1 MKKLLVITLVLG
13 LIIIS
18 CKKDRYDKDR
28 YDKDQSA
35 EVNFKVESAF
45 DEMTNI
51 SDQAITGNMV
61 FYKSGAVI
69 VSEPGNKPLLAK
81 TNCNVILTIDTIGSV
96 KTVTVD
102 YGLSNC
108 DCNDGKTRR
117 GKIITT
123 FTGYY
128 HAQGTII
135 THTPVDYYVNNIKL
149 DGSKTIEN
157 MGVNALGQPYFNV
170 QINGVATLTSGETVS
185 YTSTRVRT
193 WTAGFNTLLNRFD
206 DEYDITG
213 EATGLFSSGGGYTA
227 SCINNP
233 VHIKVGCGF
242 PVSGTIEITPESR
255 SVRVVDYG
263 NGVCNATFTVTVN
276 GQTYTIN

>member
-1 MKKLLVITLVLG
+1 MKKIVLFSLGISLVLSACG
-13 LIIIS
+13 
-18 CKKDRYDKDR
+18 KFR

-35 EVNFKVESAF
+35 EVNRKVESAF

-61 FYKSGAVI
+61 YYKNGGVI
-69 VSEPGNKPLLAK
+69 VTHPGDKPVQLK
-81 TNCNVILTIDTIGSV
+81 TACNVIITIDTTGSV

-102 YGLSNC
+102 YGSSNC

-117 GKIITT
+117 GKIVTT
-123 FTGYY
+123 FTGPY

-135 THTPVDYYVNNIKL
+135 THTPVDYYVNDIKIE
-149 DGSKTIEN
+149 GTKTVEN
-157 MGVNALGQPYFNV
+157 MGLNTTGQPYFNV
-170 QINGVATLTSGETVS
+170 QIDGVATLTTGETMT

-213 EATGLFSSGGGYTA
+213 TASGVFSSGGSYTA
-227 SCINNP
+227 NITAP

-242 PVSGTIEITPESR
+242 PVSGTVEITPQSHP
-255 SVRVVDYG
+255 VRVLDYG
-263 NGVCNATFTVTVN
+263 TGTCDATFTVTVN
-276 GQTYTIN
+276 GHTYTFN

>member
-1 MKKLLVITLVLG
+1 MKKLLVITFGIGLVLS
-13 LIIIS
+13 S
-18 CKKDRYDKDR
+18 CGKFR

-35 EVNFKVESAF
+35 LVNSKVESAF

-61 FYKSGAVI
+61 YYKNGGV
-69 VSEPGNKPLLAK
+69 VVRYPGDKPLTQK
-81 TNCNVILTIDTIGSV
+81 TACNVIITLDTIGSL

-102 YGLSNC
+102 YGSSNC

-123 FTGYY
+123 FTGFY

-135 THTPVDYYVNNIKL
+135 THTPVDYYVNDIKI
-149 DGSKTIEN
+149 DGTKTVEN
-157 MGVNALGQPYFNV
+157 MGLNSSGKPYFNV
-170 QINGVATLTSGETVS
+170 QINGVATLTSGETLT

-193 WTAGFNTLLNRFD
+193 WTDGFSTLLNRFD

-213 EATGLFSSGGGYTA
+213 TADGVFSSGGGYTTNII
-227 SCINNP
+227 SP

-242 PVSGTIEITPESR
+242 PVSGTLEITPQTNP
-255 SVRVVDYG
+255 VRILDYG
-263 NGVCNATFTVTVN
+263 TGTCDATFTVTVN
-276 GQTYTIN
+276 GQTYTFN

>member
-1 MKKLLVITLVLG
+1 MKKIVLFSLGISLVLSACG
-13 LIIIS
+13 
-18 CKKDRYDKDR
+18 KFR

-35 EVNFKVESAF
+35 EVNRKVESAF

-61 FYKSGAVI
+61 YYKNGGVI
-69 VSEPGNKPLLAK
+69 VTHPGDKPVQLK
-81 TNCNVILTIDTIGSV
+81 TACNVIITIDTTGSV

-102 YGLSNC
+102 YGSSNC

-117 GKIITT
+117 GKIVTT
-123 FTGYY
+123 FTGPY

-135 THTPVDYYVNNIKL
+135 THTPLVYYVNDIKIE
-149 DGSKTIEN
+149 GTKTVEN
-157 MGVNALGQPYFNV
+157 MGLNTTGQPYFNV
-170 QINGVATLTSGETVS
+170 QIDGVATLTTGETMT

-213 EATGLFSSGGGYTA
+213 TASGVFSSGGSYTA
-227 SCINNP
+227 NITAP

-242 PVSGTIEITPESR
+242 PVSGTVEITPQSHP
-255 SVRVVDYG
+255 VRVLDYG
-263 NGVCNATFTVTVN
+263 TGTCDATFTVTVN
-276 GQTYTIN
+276 GHTYTFN

>member
-1 MKKLLVITLVLG
+1 MKKIILFSLGISLVLSACG
-13 LIIIS
+13 
-18 CKKDRYDKDR
+18 KFR

-35 EVNFKVESAF
+35 EVNRKVESAF

-61 FYKSGAVI
+61 YYKNGGVI
-69 VSEPGNKPLLAK
+69 VTHPGDKPVQLK
-81 TNCNVILTIDTIGSV
+81 TACNVIITIDTTGSV

-102 YGLSNC
+102 YGSSNC

-117 GKIITT
+117 GKIVTT
-123 FTGYY
+123 FTGPY

-135 THTPVDYYVNNIKL
+135 THTPVDYYVNDIKIE
-149 DGSKTIEN
+149 GTKTVEN
-157 MGVNALGQPYFNV
+157 MGLNTTGQPYFNV
-170 QINGVATLTSGETVS
+170 QIDGVATLTTGETMT

-213 EATGLFSSGGGYTA
+213 TASGVFSSGGSYTA
-227 SCINNP
+227 NITAP

-242 PVSGTIEITPESR
+242 PVSGTVEITPQSHP
-255 SVRVVDYG
+255 VRVLDYG
-263 NGVCNATFTVTVN
+263 TGTCDATFTVTVN
-276 GQTYTIN
+276 GHTYTFN

>member
-1 MKKLLVITLVLG
+1 MKKIVLFSLGISLVLSACG
-13 LIIIS
+13 
-18 CKKDRYDKDR
+18 KFR

-35 EVNFKVESAF
+35 EVNRKVESAF

-51 SDQAITGNMV
+51 SDQAITGNLV
-61 FYKSGAVI
+61 YYKNGGVI
-69 VSEPGNKPLLAK
+69 VTHPGDKPVQLK
-81 TNCNVILTIDTIGSV
+81 TACNVIITIDTTGSV

-102 YGLSNC
+102 YGSSNC

-117 GKIITT
+117 GKIVTT
-123 FTGYY
+123 FTGPY

-135 THTPVDYYVNNIKL
+135 THTPLDYYVNDIKIE
-149 DGSKTIEN
+149 GTKTVEN
-157 MGVNALGQPYFNV
+157 MGLNTTGQPYFNV
-170 QINGVATLTSGETVS
+170 QIDGVATLTTGETMT

-213 EATGLFSSGGGYTA
+213 TASGVFSSGGSYTA
-227 SCINNP
+227 NITAP

-242 PVSGTIEITPESR
+242 PVSGTVEITPQSHP
-255 SVRVVDYG
+255 VRVLDYG
-263 NGVCNATFTVTVN
+263 TGTCDATFTVTVN
-276 GQTYTIN
+276 GHTYTFN

>member
-1 MKKLLVITLVLG
+1 MKKIVLFSLGITFVLSACG
-13 LIIIS
+13 
-18 CKKDRYDKDR
+18 KFR

-35 EVNFKVESAF
+35 EVNRKVESAF

-61 FYKSGAVI
+61 YYKNGGVI
-69 VSEPGNKPLLAK
+69 VTHPGDKPIQEK
-81 TNCNVILTIDTIGSV
+81 TACNVIITIDTTGTL

-102 YGLSNC
+102 YGSTNC

-117 GKIITT
+117 GKIVTT
-123 FTGYY
+123 YTGFY

-135 THTPVDYYVNNIKL
+135 THTPVDYYVNDIKI
-149 DGSKTIEN
+149 DGTKTVEN
-157 MGVNALGQPYFNV
+157 MGTNASGQPYFNV
-170 QINGVATLTSGETVS
+170 QINGVATLTSGETMT

-193 WTAGFNTLLNRFD
+193 WTDGFTTLFNRFD

-213 EATGLFSSGGGYTA
+213 TAEGVFSSGGGYTA
-227 SCINNP
+227 NITSA

-242 PVSGTIEITPESR
+242 PVSGTVEITPQSNP
-255 SVRVVDYG
+255 VRVLDYG
-263 NGVCNATFTVTVN
+263 SGTCDATFTVTVN
-276 GQTYTIN
+276 GNTYTFN

>member
-1 MKKLLVITLVLG
+1 MKKVLAITFGLGLVLS
-13 LIIIS
+13 S
-18 CKKDRYDKDR
+18 CGKFR

-35 EVNFKVESAF
+35 VVNSKVESAF

-61 FYKSGAVI
+61 YYKNGGVI
-69 VSEPGNKPLLAK
+69 VRHPGDKPLTQK
-81 TNCNVILTIDTIGSV
+81 TACNVIITIDTIGSV

-102 YGLSNC
+102 YGTSNC

-123 FTGYY
+123 FTGFY

-135 THTPVDYYVNNIKL
+135 THTPVDYYVNDIKI
-149 DGSKTIEN
+149 DGTKTVEN
-157 MGVNALGQPYFNV
+157 MGLNASGKPYFNV
-170 QINGVATLTSGETVS
+170 QINGVATLTSGETLT

-193 WTAGFNTLLNRFD
+193 WTDGFNTLLNRFD

-213 EATGLFSSGGGYTA
+213 TAVGVFSSGGGYTTNIT
-227 SCINNP
+227 SP

-242 PVSGTIEITPESR
+242 PVSGTLEITPQSHP
-255 SVRVVDYG
+255 VRVLDYG
-263 NGVCNATFTVTVN
+263 TGTCDATFTVTVN
-276 GQTYTIN
+276 GHTYTFN

>member
-1 MKKLLVITLVLG
+1 MKKIVLFSLGISLVLSACG
-13 LIIIS
+13 
-18 CKKDRYDKDR
+18 KFR

-35 EVNFKVESAF
+35 EVNRKVESAF

-61 FYKSGAVI
+61 YYKNGGVI
-69 VSEPGNKPLLAK
+69 VTHPGDKPVQLK
-81 TNCNVILTIDTIGSV
+81 TACNVIITIDTTGSV

-102 YGLSNC
+102 YGSSNC

-117 GKIITT
+117 GKIVTT
-123 FTGYY
+123 FTGPY

-135 THTPVDYYVNNIKL
+135 THTPVDYYVNDIKIE
-149 DGSKTIEN
+149 GTKTVEN
-157 MGVNALGQPYFNV
+157 MGLNTTGQPYFNV
-170 QINGVATLTSGETVS
+170 QIDGVATLTTGETMT

-213 EATGLFSSGGGYTA
+213 TASGVFSSGGSYTA
-227 SCINNP
+227 NITAP

-242 PVSGTIEITPESR
+242 PVSGTVEITPQSHP
-255 SVRVVDYG
+255 VRVLDFG
-263 NGVCNATFTVTVN
+263 TGTCDATFTVTVN
-276 GQTYTIN
+276 GHTYTFN

>member
-1 MKKLLVITLVLG
+1 MLSACGKF
-13 LIIIS
+13 
-18 CKKDRYDKDR
+18 R

-35 EVNFKVESAF
+35 EVNRKVESAF

-61 FYKSGAVI
+61 YYKNGGVI
-69 VSEPGNKPLLAK
+69 VTHPGDKPVQLK
-81 TNCNVILTIDTIGSV
+81 TACNVIITIDTTGSV

-102 YGLSNC
+102 YGSSNC

-117 GKIITT
+117 GKIVTT
-123 FTGYY
+123 FTGPY

-135 THTPVDYYVNNIKL
+135 THTPVDYYVNDIKIE
-149 DGSKTIEN
+149 GTKTVEN
-157 MGVNALGQPYFNV
+157 MGLNTTGQPYFNV
-170 QINGVATLTSGETVS
+170 QIDGVATLTTGETMT

-213 EATGLFSSGGGYTA
+213 TASGVFSSGGSYTA
-227 SCINNP
+227 NITAP

-242 PVSGTIEITPESR
+242 PVSGTVEITPQSHP
-255 SVRVVDYG
+255 VRVLDYG
-263 NGVCNATFTVTVN
+263 TGTCDATFTVTVN
-276 GQTYTIN
+276 GHTYTFN

>member
-1 MKKLLVITLVLG
+1 MKNTVLFSLGFLLLLG
-13 LIIIS
+13 A
-18 CKKDRYDKDR
+18 CGKFR

-35 EVNFKVESAF
+35 EVNRKVETAF

-61 FYKSGAVI
+61 YYKNGGVI
-69 VSEPGNKPLLAK
+69 VTHPGDKPVQQK
-81 TNCNVILTIDTIGSV
+81 TACNVIITIDTIGSV

-102 YGLSNC
+102 YGSSNC

-123 FTGYY
+123 FTGFY

-135 THTPVDYYVNNIKL
+135 THTPIDYYVNDIKIE
-149 DGSKTIEN
+149 GTKTVEN
-157 MGVNALGQPYFNV
+157 MGLNTSGQPYFNV
-170 QINGVATLTSGETVS
+170 QINGIATLTSGETMA

-193 WTAGFNTLLNRFD
+193 WTAGFTTLLNRFD

-213 EATGLFSSGGGYTA
+213 TANGVFSSGGGYTA
-227 SCINNP
+227 NIISA

-242 PVSGTIEITPESR
+242 PVSGTIEITPQSR
-255 SVRVVDYG
+255 PVRVLDYG
-263 NGVCNATFTVTVN
+263 TGTCDATFTVTVN
-276 GQTYTIN
+276 GQTYTFN